1 MNDPSKWLQIDLEN
15 LYIVSE
21 VKVLF
26 PSVETGIYKIELSKD
41 NISWVLLATQNQN
54 DSDNKFQ
61 KHLVDS
67 NSAGRF
73 LRITFP
79 GSENKTVAISE
90 VEVYGKPAN

>member
-1 MNDPSKWLQIDLEN
+1 
-15 LYIVSE
+15 
-21 VKVLF
+21 
-26 PSVETGIYKIELSKD
+26 
-41 NISWVLLATQNQN
+41 VLLATQNQN